1 MINYLKEYIR
11 KKPSKRITYADYI
24 MQVLYHPQYG
34 YYMKDKRKIGREGDF
49 ITTSNISDI
58 YGRTIAKW
66 YYKKAAELNLPF
78 SICEIGAGAGRFAKA
93 FIDEWKTI
101 SAEPI
106 QYYIL
111 EESPY
116 HRKLQQ
122 EELIFDEHTK
132 QIESLE
138 EISPFNGLIFSNELF
153 DAFPVHVIE
162 NQAGQLQEVM
172 VTIKDDVLVE
182 SLEPLKNK
190 EIKSFLERSDLH
202 LNEQQRIEIPL
213 QMETMVRSMAKAL
226 QRGLILT
233 VDYGYT
239 NEEWLEPARRNGSL
253 RGYYKHQQFNQILE
267 RPGEMDITSHVHFDA
282 LVKMGDHYKLKFVQK
297 WRQDEFLLA
306 AGILEE
312 LQENHDPN
320 PFSETSKR
328 NRAIRSLII
337 PGGMSA
343 SFHVILQEKEI

>member
-1 MINYLKEYIR
+1 
-11 KKPSKRITYADYI
+11 
-24 MQVLYHPQYG
+24 
-34 YYMKDKRKIGREGDF
+34 
-49 ITTSNISDI
+49 
-58 YGRTIAKW
+58 
-66 YYKKAAELNLPF
+66 
-78 SICEIGAGAGRFAKA
+78 
-93 FIDEWKTI
+93 
-101 SAEPI
+101 
-106 QYYIL
+106 
-111 EESPY
+111 
-116 HRKLQQ
+116 
-122 EELIFDEHTK
+122 
-132 QIESLE
+132 
-138 EISPFNGLIFSNELF
+138 
-153 DAFPVHVIE
+153 
-162 NQAGQLQEVM
+162 
-172 VTIKDDVLVE
+172 
-182 SLEPLKNK
+182 
-190 EIKSFLERSDLH
+190 

-267 RPGEMDITSHVHFDA
+267 LPGEMDITSHVHFDA